1 VNTLSPLLVTGEG
14 LFIIPEAMRALGEKV
29 QNMSYEEHEEYQK
42 LVGVA
47 KELGYLVMGADE
59 TSMIIQKQINVL
71 DEVIRDMS

>member
-1 VNTLSPLLVTGEG
+1 
-14 LFIIPEAMRALGEKV
+14 
-29 QNMSYEEHEEYQK
+29 MSYEEHEEYQK